1 MNELLY
7 CIIFILVA
15 IILAEAVIFFIV
27 PKNSKKRKTSITKS
41 SPVENIKI
49 LIEKD
54 SIENINIFFD
64 NLIREYITRY
74 KILNGFTD
82 ESYVT
87 TDMMNELNRYVSGS
101 IMRNMTPSIRSTLG
115 LIYNV
120 STDKALKETID
131 IRVKLNVIAEVIDQN
146 QPLNE

>member
-1 MNELLY
+1 MTEILY
-7 CIIFILVA
+7 CTIFVLVMA
-15 IILAEAVIFFIV
+15 LVVNTINYLVLL
-27 PKNSKKRKTSITKS
+27 KDNKKRKPSNKKPAS
-41 SPVENIKI
+41 VENIKI

-87 TDMMNELNRYVSGS
+87 TDMMTEIHQYVKGS
-101 IMRNMTPSIRSTLG
+101 IIKNMTPSIRSTLG

-120 STDKALKETID
+120 STNEALEETID
-131 IRVKLNVIAEVIDQN
+131 IRIKLNVIAEVIDQN
-146 QPLNE
+146 QPING

>member
-1 MNELLY
+1 MTEILY
-7 CIIFILVA
+7 GIIFVLA
-15 IILAEAVIFFIV
+15 ITLAVETIMFFV
-27 PKNSKKRKTSITKS
+27 LPRDKKRKSSNNKSTSA
-41 SPVENIKI
+41 ENIKI

-87 TDMMNELNRYVSGS
+87 TDMMSELHQYVRGS
-101 IMRNMTPSIRSTLG
+101 IIKNMTPSIRSTLG

-120 STDKALKETID
+120 STDEALKETIG

-146 QPLNE
+146 QPINE

>member
-1 MNELLY
+1 MTEILY
-7 CIIFILVA
+7 GIIFVLA
-15 IILAEAVIFFIV
+15 ITLAVETIMFFV
-27 PKNSKKRKTSITKS
+27 FPRDKTRKS
-41 SPVENIKI
+41 SNNKSTSAENIKS

-54 SIENINIFFD
+54 SIEDINIFFD

-87 TDMMNELNRYVSGS
+87 TDMMSELHQYVRGS
-101 IMRNMTPSIRSTLG
+101 IIKNMTPSIRSTLG

-120 STDKALKETID
+120 STDEALKETIG

-146 QPLNE
+146 QPINE